1 MSEFLFTY
9 GTLRSG
15 LAPFELPSELPS
27 ELVEVVARLHSIGT
41 GFAQGRL
48 YDLGEYPGAVLESAG
63 SARIKGEVFQLP
75 DDETTLAA
83 LDAYEG
89 FDPQDFESSL
99 FVRLKSEITI
109 ESDAKLVC
117 WIYV

>member
-1 MSEFLFTY
+1 MSEYLFTY

-15 LAPFELPSELPS
+15 LAPFELPSELS
-27 ELVEVVARLHSIGT
+27 DVVTRLRSIWT

-48 YDLGEYPGAVLESAG
+48 YNLGEYPGAVLESAG
-63 SARIKGEVFQLP
+63 GARITGEVFQLP

-89 FDPQDFESSL
+89 FDSQDFESSL
-99 FVRLKSEITI
+99 FVRVKSEITI

-117 WIYV
+117 WI